1 MAAGATYEPLATTTL
16 GSAASS
22 ITFSSIPSTYTDLR
36 IVFVFKNN
44 AAGII
49 YPGIQFNSDTG
60 TNYSSTI
67 LYGNGTSAASTY
79 STNYTS
85 LWRNVEYTTDAYPSL
100 YTLDIFS
107 YAGSTYK
114 TALTSKNSDNNGS
127 GAVVREVGL
136 WRSTAAINSISIVDN
151 GVRQFAAGTTA
162 TIWGIKA
169 A

>member
-1 MAAGATYEPLATTTL
+1 MATSTEVAIATTTL

-36 IVFVFKNN
+36 LVFVFKNN

-49 YPGIQFNSDTG
+49 YPGIRFNSDAG

-67 LYGNGTSAASTY
+67 LYGNGASALSTY
-79 STNYTS
+79 TTNYTT

-100 YTLDIFS
+100 YTMDIQS

-114 TALTSKNSDNNGS
+114 TALTTKNSDNNGS
-127 GAVVREVGL
+127 GAATREVGT
-136 WRSTAAINSISIVDN
+136 WRSTAAINSISIVDD
-151 GVRQFAAGTTA
+151 GIRLFAAGTTA
-162 TIWGIKA
+162 TLYGIL
-169 A
+169 